1 MLPHHV
7 HLDTIAFTMTSHDEL
22 ARVPAGALAASF
34 TYAEAR
40 RAGLSDR
47 RLASL
52 VSSGAVLRI
61 GRGVYRR
68 ADALLVDDDLHEL
81 AARVPDATL
90 CLLTALSRHGLTD
103 QIPDRVDVALP
114 RDRRAPKVSA
124 LVAWHRF
131 DRSTYGV
138 GRDVVDLGDGRSI
151 GVYNPKR
158 CVVDAFRLRHLYGE
172 DLAVEALK
180 RWLRRPDA
188 TPTALLD
195 LARLFPKAEAAI
207 RAALRVL
214 L

>member
-1 MLPHHV
+1 MFPHHV
-7 HLDTIAFTMTSHDEL
+7 HLDTIALNMTPQDDQSR
-22 ARVPAGALAASF
+22 APTGALAASF

-40 RAGLSDR
+40 GAGLSDR

-68 ADALLVDDDLHEL
+68 ADAPLVDDDLHEL
-81 AARVPDATL
+81 AARVPGGTL
-90 CLLTALSRHGLTD
+90 CLVTALARHGLTD
-103 QIPDRVDVALP
+103 QIPDRIDVALP

-131 DRSTYGV
+131 DRATYEV
-138 GRDVVDLGDGRSI
+138 GRDVVDLGDGRSL
-151 GVYNPKR
+151 GVYNATR
-158 CVVDAFRLRHLYGE
+158 CVVDAFRMRHLYGE
-172 DLAVEALK
+172 DLAIEALR
-180 RWLRRPDA
+180 RWLRRPGA
-188 TPTALLD
+188 TPAALLE
-195 LARLFPKAEAAI
+195 LAQLFPKAEAAI

>member
-1 MLPHHV
+1 MN
-7 HLDTIAFTMTSHDEL
+7 SHDDL
-22 ARVPAGALAASF
+22 SRAPATVLAASF

-68 ADALLVDDDLHEL
+68 ADAPLVDDDLHEL
-81 AARVPDATL
+81 AARVPDGTL
-90 CLLTALSRHGLTD
+90 CLVTALAQHGLTD
-103 QIPDRVDVALP
+103 QIPDRIDVALP

-151 GVYNPKR
+151 GVYSPTR

-172 DLAVEALK
+172 DLAVEALR

-188 TPTALLD
+188 TPAALLA

-207 RAALRVL
+207 QAALRVL

>member
-1 MLPHHV
+1 MS
-7 HLDTIAFTMTSHDEL
+7 SHDDL
-22 ARVPAGALAASF
+22 SQAPATALAASF

-40 RAGLSDR
+40 RAGVSDR

-52 VSSGAVLRI
+52 VSSGAVVRI

-68 ADALLVDDDLHEL
+68 ADAPPVDDDLHEL

-90 CLLTALSRHGLTD
+90 CLVTALERHGLTD
-103 QIPDRVDVALP
+103 QIPHRIDVALP
-114 RDRRAPKVSA
+114 RDRRAPKVTA

-131 DRSTYGV
+131 DPSTYGV
-138 GRDVVDLGDGRSI
+138 GREVVDLGDGRSI
-151 GVYNPKR
+151 GVYDPMR

-172 DLAVEALK
+172 DLAVEALR

-188 TPTALLD
+188 TPSALLT
-195 LARLFPKAEAAI
+195 LARLFPKSEAALK
-207 RAALRVL
+207 AALRVL